1 MAWGKVLKIVIGSG
15 QDALTAEL
23 NSTGLPDLDPL
34 TLTAADNAVSEGSA
48 VDLTG
53 LTVGFRITRSNKFS
67 ENQCELNIANISD
80 ATIARFINLED
91 TSITIEAGYQDD
103 GAALIFTGFVTSA
116 VPEWSGADRMLNIIA
131 KTIRA
136 KGYTKDENKGLS
148 LEMAMGR
155 EKRKIV
161 STTYMNMSYA
171 PGAKL
176 YDIALALATNLG
188 VTLTVFGDIS
198 GFTRP
203 NGFNYVGHV
212 GGILHNLAD
221 FLLSEGY
228 YYTLNLAE
236 LVIYPVNDSTTFLEV
251 PALSYDTGLLR
262 VGHVQNYEVDATQIE
277 AFPPKLVWEVET
289 ILNPKLTPNGIVQI
303 KADALEGFFLIEC
316 VDFHGDT
323 EDGEFNCT
331 MVVSKQ

>member
-1 MAWGKVLKIVIGSG
+1 MGSG
-15 QDALTAEL
+15 QDALTAEF

-34 TLTAADNAVSEGSA
+34 TLTASDNAVDEGSA

-53 LTVGFRITRSNKFS
+53 LTIGFRITRSNKFS
-67 ENQCELNIANISD
+67 ENQCELNIANVSD
-80 ATIARFINLED
+80 ATIAKFISLED
-91 TSITIEAGYQDD
+91 TSITIEAGYEDE
-103 GAALIFTGFVTSA
+103 GSTLIFTGFVTSA
-116 VPEWSGADRMLNIIA
+116 VPEWSGPDRMLNLIA

-136 KGYTKDENKGLS
+136 KGYNKDENKGLS
-148 LEMAMGR
+148 LEMALGR

-171 PGAKL
+171 PGSL
-176 YDIALALATNLG
+176 VYDIALALATNLG

-198 GFTRP
+198 TFVRP

-221 FLLSEGY
+221 FLLAEGY

-236 LVIYPVNDSTTFLEV
+236 LVIYPVNDSSTFLEV
-251 PALSYDTGLLR
+251 PALSYDSGLLK
-262 VGHVQNYEVDATQIE
+262 VGHVQNYETDPNQVE

-289 ILNPKLTPNGIVQI
+289 ILNPKLVPNAIVQI
-303 KADALEGFFLIEC
+303 KADAMEGFFLIER
-316 VDFHGDT
+316 VDYHGDT
-323 EDGEFNCT
+323 AGGEFNCT
-331 MVVSKQ
+331 MIVSKQ